1 MVQAIA
7 PLQAGILG
15 ELRRTPMLTWYKR
28 SRPYKPVSWVNSGE
42 LPSRFIQFNTFFLS
56 QPLL

>member
-1 MVQAIA
+1 MTRSKR
-7 PLQAGILG
+7 LTL
-15 ELRRTPMLTWYKR
+15 TPKSKLTWYKR